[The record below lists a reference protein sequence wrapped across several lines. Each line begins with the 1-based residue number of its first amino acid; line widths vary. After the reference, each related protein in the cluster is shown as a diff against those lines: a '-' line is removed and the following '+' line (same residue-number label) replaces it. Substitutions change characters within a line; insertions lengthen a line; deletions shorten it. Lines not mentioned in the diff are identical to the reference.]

1 MSTQHTQKMRT
12 ESDSMGSMEIPE
24 SAYWGAQAQRAAGNF
39 DVSPLR
45 IPAPMIKALAVIKKS
60 AARTNEALGLIG
72 KRLTDA
78 IVEAADE
85 IKNEKWNDQFPVDV
99 FQTGSGTSWNMNTNE
114 VIANRANELLGS
126 EKGTRKPVHPNDHVN
141 KGQSSN
147 DVIPTSMNIACRT
160 EAGDLCEALA
170 RLESAFA
177 EKERELADVVKL
189 GRTHLQ
195 DAVPMT
201 LGQEFSGYR
210 HQIKKARERIER
222 TFPSLEELALGGTA
236 VGTGLN
242 SNPKFSAET
251 IRRIGEEYKVSFRK
265 AENHFEAMAA
275 RDSIVELMGSLNSLA
290 VSLMKIGQD
299 LRLLSSGPR
308 AGIGEIQLPELQPG
322 SSIMP
327 GKVNPVIPEM
337 VIQVAA
343 HVMGKNLSV
352 TIAGQ
357 NAPLELNIMQP
368 LLAYETLSALD
379 LLRRTVDAFDQRCVR
394 GITADAEHCRSLIDL
409 SLALVTPLA
418 LKIGYDRA
426 AQIAHRAFEEKRK
439 VREVILEEGVLTEA
453 EADEI
458 LNPRNMLGPTG

>member
-1 MSTQHTQKMRT
+1 MATEDRPKMRT
-12 ESDSMGSMEIPE
+12 ESDSMGTMEIPDD
-24 SAYWGAQAQRAAGNF
+24 AYWGAQAQRAAQNF

-45 IPAPMIKALAVIKKS
+45 IPVPFMKALAAVKKS
-60 AARTNEALGLIG
+60 AALTNLSLGLLD
-72 KRLTDA
+72 KKLADA
-78 IVEAADE
+78 IVQAADE
-85 IKNEKWNDQFPVDV
+85 IINEKWNDQFPVDV
-99 FQTGSGTSWNMNTNE
+99 FQTGSGTSWNMNMNE

-147 DVIPTSMNIACRT
+147 DVIPTAMNVACRL
-160 EAGDLCEALA
+160 EAGKLTAALQ
-170 RLESAFA
+170 RLESS
-177 EKERELADVVKL
+177 LAKKSEEMKDIVKL

-210 HQIKKARERIER
+210 QQIRKARGRIER
-222 TFPSLEELALGGTA
+222 TFSSLEELALGGTA

-242 SNPKFSAET
+242 SDPNHAAQT
-251 IRRIGEEYKVSFRK
+251 IHLLAEEYGAKFRK
-265 AENHFEAMAA
+265 ADNYFEAMAA
-275 RDSIVELMGSLNSLA
+275 RDSIVELMGALNSLA
-290 VSLMKIGQD
+290 VSLMKIAQD
-299 LRLLSSGPR
+299 LRLLASGPR
-308 AGIGEIQLPELQPG
+308 AGIGELQLPELQPG

-327 GKVNPVIPEM
+327 GKINPVIPEM

-368 LLAYETLSALD
+368 LLAHETLSSLD
-379 LLRRTVDAFDQRCVR
+379 LLTRTALVFDERCIG
-394 GITADAEHCRSLIDL
+394 GITADAEHCRSLIDW

-418 LKIGYDRA
+418 LKVGYDRA
-426 AQIAHRAFEEKRK
+426 AKIAHRAFEEKRK
-439 VREVILEEGVLTEA
+439 VKEVILDEGVLAEK

-458 LNPRNMLGPTG
+458 LDPRNMIGPTK

>member
-1 MSTQHTQKMRT
+1 MRT
-12 ESDSMGSMEIPE
+12 ESDSMGTMQIPDA
-24 SAYWGAQAQRAAGNF
+24 AYWGAQAQRASENF
-39 DVSPLR
+39 GVSPLR
-45 IPAPMIKALAVIKKS
+45 IPVPFMKALSTIKKS
-60 AARTNEALGLIG
+60 AARINSSLGLLD
-72 KRLTDA
+72 KKLADA
-78 IVEAADE
+78 ILQTADE
-85 IKNEKWNDQFPVDV
+85 IIGEKWNDQFPVDV
-99 FQTGSGTSWNMNTNE
+99 FQTGSGTSWNMNMNE
-114 VIANRANELLGS
+114 VIANRANELLGG

-147 DVIPTSMNIACRT
+147 DVIPTATNIACRL
-160 EAGDLCEALA
+160 EAGKLCEALE
-170 RLESAFA
+170 RLEHQLKAKST
-177 EKERELADVVKL
+177 ELADIVKL

-195 DAVPMT
+195 DAVPMS
-201 LGQEFSGYR
+201 LGQEFSGYQEQVR
-210 HQIKKARERIER
+210 KARERVER

-242 SNPKFSAET
+242 SDPKFAAEA
-251 IRRIGEEYKVSFRK
+251 IRLISEDSGVAFRK
-265 AENHFEAMAA
+265 ADNYFEAMAA

-290 VSLMKIGQD
+290 VSLMKIAQD

-308 AGIGEIQLPELQPG
+308 AGIGEIQLPSLQPG

-327 GKVNPVIPEM
+327 GKINPVIPEM

-368 LLAYETLSALD
+368 LLAYEVLSSID
-379 LLRRTVDAFDQRCVR
+379 LLSRTADAFAERCIA
-394 GITADAEHCRSLIDL
+394 GITADPEHCRSLIDW

-426 AQIAHRAFEEKRK
+426 AGIAHRAFEEKRK
-439 VREVILEEGVLTEA
+439 VKEIILEEGVLTEA

-458 LNPRNMLGPTG
+458 LDPRSMLGPKG